1 MNNNDHRLLL
11 DTIQRM
17 NEDYQ
22 TINREYNLNMMD
34 YNRNMRQ
41 MFNILS
47 NVYNLNGA
55 NSINSINNTQP
66 YEIPR
71 RARTMSSRSRNALE
85 LELLTLYMNQITN
98 QINNVSQSSLNN
110 TQIGTYTELITY
122 DSSMNEER
130 CPITHEDFE
139 EGEEICRIISCG
151 HFFKPDAIRRW
162 LLRNTICP
170 VCRHNVLSNNDASNN
185 LTNPPIPQGLF
196 STLLSNIMP
205 NNDTSYNDISYNNL
219 SYNDVS
225 YNTITYTFDIPFNN

>member
-1 MNNNDHRLLL
+1 
-11 DTIQRM
+11 M

-55 NSINSINNTQP
+55 NSINTPQT

-71 RARTMSSRSRNALE
+71 RARPISSRSRNALE

-98 QINNVSQSSLNN
+98 QINNVSQSPLNN
-110 TQIGTYTELITY
+110 TQIDTYTELITY
-122 DSSMNEER
+122 DLSMNEER

-162 LLRNTICP
+162 FLRNTICP
-170 VCRHNVLSNNDASNN
+170 VCRHNVLSNSDASNN
-185 LTNPPIPQGLF
+185 LTDSPIPQGFF
-196 STLLSNIMP
+196 STLLSNIIP
-205 NNDTSYNDISYNNL
+205 NNDISYNDISYNNV